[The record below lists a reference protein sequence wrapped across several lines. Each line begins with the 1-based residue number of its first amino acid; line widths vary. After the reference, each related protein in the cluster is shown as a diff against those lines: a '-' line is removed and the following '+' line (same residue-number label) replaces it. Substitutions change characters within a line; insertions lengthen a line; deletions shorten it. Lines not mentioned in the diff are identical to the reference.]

1 MSLHPYPIG
10 LLTGDWLLEVKKAEI
25 GTEVPKGKVNKLTSS
40 QIVVQ
45 GSREDASWTRQ
56 HLGHLF
62 KCSYSGHAP
71 PLTPQAITSVLSML
85 PSLTMDEILEYP
97 FFYLNFQCLPW
108 GGGATPLR
116 NGMGGLEQAHGLSQ
130 VFVGVCPHPGEEE
143 EARPKGLLAI

>member
-108 GGGATPLR
+108 GGGCDSPQ
-116 NGMGGLEQAHGLSQ
+116 EWHGRLGASSWSQ
-130 VFVGVCPHPGEEE
+130 PSICGCVSSP
-143 EARPKGLLAI
+143 R